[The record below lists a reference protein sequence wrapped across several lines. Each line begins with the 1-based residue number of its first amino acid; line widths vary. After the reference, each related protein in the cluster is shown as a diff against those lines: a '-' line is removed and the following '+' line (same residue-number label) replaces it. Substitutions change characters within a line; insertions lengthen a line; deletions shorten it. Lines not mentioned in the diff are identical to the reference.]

1 MRENKKMSLE
11 EQLKEVLFNMSKEF
25 KIHKIDSNN
34 MILEVDY
41 DKYVSQIMQILQ
53 SSTYEQQ

>member
-1 MRENKKMSLE
+1 MRESKKMSLE
-11 EQLKEVLFNMSKEF
+11 EELKEVLFNMSKEF

>member
-1 MRENKKMSLE
+1 MRESKKMSLE

>member
-1 MRENKKMSLE
+1 MSLE